1 MDAEISRILVST
13 CEDDVRIV
21 FEYFIPLFQITSLV
35 INILNASIFSCS
47 KNPVHRYLLL
57 NSILDI
63 LTFLLQILQSRQI
76 CNRKPDVFLTYW
88 FQIYQLYGWLYILK
102 IISMIGSMIN
112 IQIAVERYSL
122 ILNGY
127 DKKPLKKRLLLCF
140 AIFSSLFYLP
150 NIAFNKIYTINND
163 NNTPDV
169 SVANTTKHLYIV
181 FFTELA
187 HEREGIRYFISFI
200 QNFTSLIFFLIIFV
214 INVLIY
220 KNFKSSRRIAEKVS
234 IFVKNMKS
242 ENVRMTIMVF
252 WISSIFMFDQ
262 VLTVLLNTV
271 DFVSVLRTQFYFKF
285 IAYILFFR
293 SILSLTNPIFYF
305 IYYYDYRKIIKNF
318 CLMFFFILIFILF
331 SIFLFFSLA

>member
-1 MDAEISRILVST
+1 M
-13 CEDDVRIV
+13 
-21 FEYFIPLFQITSLV
+21 
-35 INILNASIFSCS
+35 
-47 KNPVHRYLLL
+47 
-57 NSILDI
+57 
-63 LTFLLQILQSRQI
+63 
-76 CNRKPDVFLTYW
+76 
-88 FQIYQLYGWLYILK
+88 
-102 IISMIGSMIN
+102 
-112 IQIAVERYSL
+112 
-122 ILNGY
+122 
-127 DKKPLKKRLLLCF
+127 
-140 AIFSSLFYLP
+140 
-150 NIAFNKIYTINND
+150 
-163 NNTPDV
+163 
-169 SVANTTKHLYIV
+169 
-181 FFTELA
+181 
-187 HEREGIRYFISFI
+187 
-200 QNFTSLIFFLIIFV
+200 
-214 INVLIY
+214 LIY